1 MRRPFS
7 LVCCWLGA
15 LACSGGTGRW
25 ETVVTLS
32 PPTWFEDGWSVFH
45 VLPGERRALFGA
57 RFGLRM
63 IDLTEGRVDTVL
75 HPARRPILEAATGL
89 DLRAIPGNAELR
101 VARDAARVA
110 YYVPGGSSVFVGA
123 PADPRRYDFPGVVTG
138 VAWGGVDVDDLV
150 YVMTAET
157 DGSGSLARITL
168 ETGTIQTLR
177 TRLDAPNRFNAIGV
191 SPEGRYLYL
200 ALASE
205 AAPDDEARHRPHAD
219 RDTDLYQFDLRDDR
233 LRPFIEAPGDDFYP
247 LVVGDHLYWTH
258 NDLRD
263 QVAVVP
269 VAGGDV
275 RVVVEDA
282 EIPYWSPDATRL
294 AFTYGGWRIADW
306 ALNLDAAVVRVNTG
320 AERISEPEPVVVGYH
335 EDFTPAW
342 SPDGGWMAYHSHRS
356 RGPVPGY
363 ASPGSTDDLYLRRA
377 DAPAGDEIRLTDFG
391 WEVGMADWAPD
402 GRRLVFD
409 SWERG
414 GPSGVSKPW
423 IVTIDPAS
431 GRSLGVERLPVPRG
445 FGGAL
450 LEAWSPV
457 RDEIAVVERIE
468 GERQALWIL
477 RPDGASPRRVL
488 EFRASTYGGVDW
500 TPDGERLIFA
510 ALAGETMQLFA
521 MPRQGAAAA
530 EQLTRDSLSLIHPQV
545 SPDGRWIA
553 ATRVYRGKELRRVR
567 LR

>member
-1 MRRPFS
+1 MG
-7 LVCCWLGA
+7 LGA
-15 LACSGGTGRW
+15 CGPGAGEHG

-32 PPTWFEDGWSVFH
+32 PPTWFEDGWSVFD
-45 VLPGERRALFGA
+45 VLPGERRAVFGA
-57 RFGLRM
+57 RFGLRLV
-63 IDLTEGRVDTVL
+63 DLPAGRRDTVMY
-75 HPARRPILEAATGL
+75 PSRRAILEAATGL
-89 DLRAIPGNAELR
+89 DLNALPGNAEPR
-101 VARDAARVA
+101 VAADAARVV
-110 YYVPGGSSVFVGA
+110 YFVPGGSSVFAGPPEA
-123 PADPRRYDFPGVVTG
+123 PRRYEFAGVVTG
-138 VAWGGVDVDDLV
+138 AAWGGVDVEDLV
-150 YVMTAET
+150 YVMTTDA

-168 ETGTIQTLR
+168 EAGTIQTLR
-177 TRLDAPNRFNAIGV
+177 EHLDAPNRFNAIGV

-200 ALASE
+200 ALASD
-205 AAPDDEARHRPHAD
+205 APPDDAARHRPGAD
-219 RDTDLYQFDLRDDR
+219 RDTDIYQFDLRDDR
-233 LRPFIEAPGDDFYP
+233 LRPFIVAPGDDFYP
-247 LVVGDHLYWTH
+247 AVVGDHLYWTH

-269 VAGGDV
+269 AAGGDA

-282 EIPYWSPDATRL
+282 EIPYWSHDGARI
-294 AFTYGGWRIADW
+294 AFTHGGWRIADW
-306 ALNLDAAVVRVNTG
+306 ALNLDAAVVRVN
-320 AERISEPEPVVVGYH
+320 AEAQRISEPEPIVVGYH

-342 SPDGGWMAYHSHRS
+342 SPDGGWIAYHSHRTS
-356 RGPVPGY
+356 SPVPGY
-363 ASPGSTDDLYLRRA
+363 ASPGSTDDLYLRRP
-377 DAPAGDEIRLTDFG
+377 DAPTGEEIRLTDFG

-414 GPSGVSKPW
+414 GTPGVSKPW

-431 GRSLGVERLPVPRG
+431 GRPLRVAPLPAPRG
-445 FGGAL
+445 FRGAL

-477 RPDGASPRRVL
+477 RPDGGAARKLL

-521 MPRQGAAAA
+521 VPRAVGGARAPPL
-530 EQLTRDSLSLIHPQV
+530 QLTRDSLSLIHPQV

-553 ATRVYRGKELRRVR
+553 ATRMYRGKELRRVR
-567 LR
+567 LQ